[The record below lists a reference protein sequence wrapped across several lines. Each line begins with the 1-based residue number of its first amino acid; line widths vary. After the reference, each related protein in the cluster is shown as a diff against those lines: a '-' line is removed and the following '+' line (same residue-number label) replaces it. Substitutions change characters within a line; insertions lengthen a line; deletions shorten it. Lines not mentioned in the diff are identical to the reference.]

1 MKSERSRSQE
11 DTLHDS
17 SNMRYLNQ
25 LDLETGSTM
34 CLPGLGQK
42 ELFHGYRI
50 SVLQDEKAL
59 EICCKR
65 ICTWLTLLHCTLK
78 IVKRINFTLCV
89 FYYNYQKKKKK
100 GRGGGR
106 GYLCYYFLLLDQIF
120 SVHSLGSP
128 HGQRSLAGY
137 RSMGLQRIRHD

>member
-1 MKSERSRSQE
+1 MHVVNVIALYTQNSQK
-11 DTLHDS
+11 DKFYVMCFL
-17 SNMRYLNQ
+17 LQ
-25 LDLETGSTM
+25 LPE
-34 CLPGLGQK
+34 
-42 ELFHGYRI
+42 
-50 SVLQDEKAL
+50 
-59 EICCKR
+59 
-65 ICTWLTLLHCTLK
+65 
-78 IVKRINFTLCV
+78 
-89 FYYNYQKKKKK
+89 KKKK